1 MVLSVLRMNILKKPK
16 KNISDKYYNFG
27 FGKKKYYYIIVT
39 KPNILL
45 TKKYQIS
52 EIFKKKN
59 WLKNIIFY
67 ENSNYINESFEKITL
82 QESFE
87 LYCIRVMVTKIE
99 VPANA
104 LKHLFG
110 LKSLYNYVTVTYDT
124 ETMLEKL
131 DETELK

>member
-1 MVLSVLRMNILKKPK
+1 MVR
-16 KNISDKYYNFG
+16 
-27 FGKKKYYYIIVT
+27 
-39 KPNILL
+39 
-45 TKKYQIS
+45 
-52 EIFKKKN
+52 
-59 WLKNIIFY
+59 
-67 ENSNYINESFEKITL
+67 
-82 QESFE
+82 
-87 LYCIRVMVTKIE
+87 KIE

>member
-59 WLKNIIFY
+59 WWKNIIFY
-67 ENSNYINESFEKITL
+67 ENSNYITESFEKTRL

>member
-1 MVLSVLRMNILKKPK
+1 MILSALRMNILKKLK
-16 KNISDKYYNFG
+16 KNINDKYYNFG

-45 TKKYQIS
+45 TKKISNS

-59 WLKNIIFY
+59 WLKNIFY
-67 ENSNYINESFEKITL
+67 ENSNYITESFEKITL

-110 LKSLYNYVTVTYDT
+110 LKSLHNYVTVTYDT